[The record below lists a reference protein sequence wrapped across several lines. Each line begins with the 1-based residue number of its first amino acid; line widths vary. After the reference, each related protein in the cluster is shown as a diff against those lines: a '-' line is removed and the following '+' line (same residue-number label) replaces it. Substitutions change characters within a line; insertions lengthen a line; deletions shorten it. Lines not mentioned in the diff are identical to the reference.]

1 MRALISRL
9 VALCCSLA
17 LCLLGCSAA
26 TPERAEILHAQI
38 GADGAR
44 ETLEVEQHLRFSA
57 IMLEALSNGIALH
70 LRYELDGCDDPQA
83 PRVVLTYSPLTDE
96 YELQRVGAGESSQ
109 RRFARRSAL
118 LAALRRVRL
127 PVTAGS
133 RDCADNVRVSF
144 DLAALP
150 TPLRLPALIDR
161 ADWALQSAPFALLE
175 ANTP

>member
-1 MRALISRL
+1 MRALISRP
-9 VALCCSLA
+9 VALCCGLA

-38 GADGAR
+38 GADGAG
-44 ETLEVEQHLRFSA
+44 EMLEVEQQLRFSA
-57 IMLEALSNGIALH
+57 IMLEALSNGIPLH

-83 PRVVLTYSPLTDE
+83 PRVVLTYAPLTDE
-96 YELQRVGAGESSQ
+96 YELRRIGAGESSQ
-109 RRFARRSAL
+109 RRFARRSAM

-133 RDCADNVRVSF
+133 RDCADHVRVSF

-150 TPLRLPALIDR
+150 TALRLPALIDR
-161 ADWALQSAPFALLE
+161 ADWALQSAPFALPE